1 MPLHGSH
8 KFGYR
13 TFFNKEQPKLSEKK
27 KIGLSWEN
35 AATWSLA
42 APLKPSG

>member
-1 MPLHGSH
+1 MPLHGDH

-27 KIGLSWEN
+27 K
-35 AATWSLA
+35 LA
-42 APLKPSG
+42 YPEKMQQHGR